1 MTTIYRNYQ
10 IAKVGDLY
18 VAQAGDD
25 ECLLISSNQKRLNLA
40 IDDLWSSLER
50 GMEPA
55 WFSGSTAIDLDSYG
69 PETNPSETDPP
80 PTTEYKDQWVS
91 FMAFGATA
99 LLVSG
104 SAAALMEISSFHE
117 RIDAIFT
124 LTVCAV
130 AIVLGSKYAL
140 LLSCLLALVFNFV
153 EPPGLFQFSAPGF
166 GEIVHVAIDVVASIA
181 IPMIVNNR
189 GSRWRF
195 WA

>member
-1 MTTIYRNYQ
+1 MTTIYRNYL

-18 VAQAGDD
+18 VAQSGDD
-25 ECLLISSNQKRLNLA
+25 ECVLVSSNRQRLTLA

-50 GMEPA
+50 GFEPA
-55 WFSGSTAIDLDSYG
+55 WFSGSTAIDLDAYG
-69 PETNPSETDPP
+69 PESNPSEPDPP
-80 PTTEYKDQWVS
+80 PTYKGQLVGYL
-91 FMAFGATA
+91 AFGATA

-104 SAAALMEISSFHE
+104 LGATLMELSSFHE

-124 LTVCAV
+124 LAVCAV

-140 LLSCLLALVFNFV
+140 FLSCLLALVFNFV
-153 EPPGLFQFSAPGF
+153 EPPALFQFSTPCF
-166 GEIVHVAIDVVASIA
+166 GEMVHVVIDVVASIA
-181 IPMIVNNR
+181 IPMIVNDR